1 MQTYQNQQG
10 MNQQPAPMGL
20 SDQELAYD
28 LLYQEKALMA
38 NISSEVVE
46 GSHAGLRNVLND
58 MFMQIGQDQLQVFQI
73 MNEQGWYQTKPAPQ
87 PELQTA
93 KQKYQQMR
101 QGLSGG
107 ADLPGWAETPGR
119 VLRGRDEGDV
129 TFFLEESNVFPARS
143 APARTGTAPG
153 SAAAIP
159 GWAPA
164 SGCPCASPR

>member
-58 MFMQIGQDQLQVFQI
+58 MFMQIGQDQLQVFQL
-73 MNEQGWYQTKPAPQ
+73 MNEQGWYRTKPAPQ
-87 PELQTA
+87 PGLQTA

-101 QGLSGG
+101 QGL
-107 ADLPGWAETPGR
+107 
-119 VLRGRDEGDV
+119 
-129 TFFLEESNVFPARS
+129 
-143 APARTGTAPG
+143 
-153 SAAAIP
+153 
-159 GWAPA
+159 
-164 SGCPCASPR
+164 